1 MLRAAFVL
9 LTAMLLAGCTI
20 PQDPEGTLDRVTGG
34 TMRVGVT
41 SAEPWVT
48 IEGGSYDGV
57 EVELVRR
64 FARELGAEIEWT
76 TGSEEELIGALHER
90 KLDLVI
96 GGLTKK
102 SPWKKQVSLTRPY
115 ISTRIV
121 VGFPPGAP
129 QPADDLKGLSVQVE
143 RGTDAEGLLDRKTD
157 ATPVAVEELRRGEPA
172 AADEYLLSD
181 LGLRESGTRL
191 AKVKHV
197 MAVVAGEN
205 AFQVRLER
213 FLLDANP
220 EVRRLLHEKG
230 RT

>member
-1 MLRAAFVL
+1 MRALCSVL
-9 LTAMLLAGCTI
+9 AVLMLAGCTI
-20 PQDPEGTLDRVTGG
+20 PQDPEGTLDRVEGG

-41 SAEPWVT
+41 SSEPWVT
-48 IEGGSYDGV
+48 VEGESYAGV
-57 EVELVRR
+57 EVALVRR
-64 FARELGAEIEWT
+64 FAAELGAQIEWT
-76 TGSEEELIGALHER
+76 TGSEEELVGALHER

-102 SPWKKQVSLTRPY
+102 SPWKKQVALTRPY

-129 QPADDLKGLSVQVE
+129 SPPDDLKGLTVQVE
-143 RGTDAEGLLDRKTD
+143 RGTEAEGLLDRKTD
-157 ATPVAVEELRRGEPA
+157 ATPLAVETLERGRPA
-172 AADEYLLSD
+172 AADEFLLAD

-220 EVRRLLHEKG
+220 EVRRLLHEEADL
-230 RT
+230 